1 MNEQSESSSSSL
13 QVNSQNNYKYDEY
26 GFIQVNSIEDLLYDK
41 FNNHMENR
49 FKIKKI
55 KKNKKPNDNLYNSS
69 RNYQSIYNYKRIKND
84 ENQKMIQDNDHSMK
98 IILSINNK
106 EKKAFRIN
114 PFEDNSIE
122 SMTIKD
128 KESDTKNDNNKNKN
142 SNNLNKVKKS
152 KNKDI
157 NKQNNKKK
165 EKKDKNK
172 LKKEKDEQFT
182 FNEVEAEKKGKSF
195 NCVIKAKKNKS
206 KSKSKKRNS
215 KELINDNS
223 QEEYSENESDI
234 KINIIASKRKS
245 KSKPKNLKQNSI
257 LNQNSIF
264 SYSQPILLPCIMTKI
279 RKVNPSIMQAIPKT
293 NREFITK
300 TYEKE
305 DTKINKKGI
314 ISWPNSTICYFNR
327 SNKIINVNIHIPLQ
341 NVINRNYFCTKEIIN
356 SDKMDKNELLENNVN
371 NNKEINEG
379 DSNNIV
385 IQIENSAYKYGK
397 INIKTRSGN
406 KSNSK
411 SKSYIFKI
419 KGSKAKLYNEDSS
432 SNSKCLKNREIR
444 KALIH
449 NLKKSKKKSK
459 SKKKTEEEMD
469 PGCITLHRR
478 KNFAD
483 KLYKKI
489 MRKKTNIYP
498 PDCKI
503 LIKTK
508 FKNNLMNNYRM
519 SEIKK
524 EEEKINRN
532 NSMNRFDIYKKKFIS
547 NNNNVV
553 YPSIRKLI
561 YEENTKNKNISSFL
575 REPRFNESFN
585 IYRKYNTNYRFNNSN
600 NNISQN
606 FPAINSYFH

>member
-1 MNEQSESSSSSL
+1 
-13 QVNSQNNYKYDEY
+13 VNSQNNYKYDEY

-165 EKKDKNK
+165 DKNK
-172 LKKEKDEQFT
+172 FKKEKDEQFT

-215 KELINDNS
+215 KEFINDNS
-223 QEEYSENESDI
+223 QEEYSENDSDI

-341 NVINRNYFCTKEIIN
+341 NVINRNYFCI
-356 SDKMDKNELLENNVN
+356 LGGFHYL
-371 NNKEINEG
+371 
-379 DSNNIV
+379 
-385 IQIENSAYKYGK
+385 
-397 INIKTRSGN
+397 
-406 KSNSK
+406 
-411 SKSYIFKI
+411 
-419 KGSKAKLYNEDSS
+419 
-432 SNSKCLKNREIR
+432 
-444 KALIH
+444 
-449 NLKKSKKKSK
+449 
-459 SKKKTEEEMD
+459 
-469 PGCITLHRR
+469 CI
-478 KNFAD
+478 
-483 KLYKKI
+483 
-489 MRKKTNIYP
+489 
-498 PDCKI
+498 
-503 LIKTK
+503 
-508 FKNNLMNNYRM
+508 
-519 SEIKK
+519 
-524 EEEKINRN
+524 
-532 NSMNRFDIYKKKFIS
+532 
-547 NNNNVV
+547 
-553 YPSIRKLI
+553 
-561 YEENTKNKNISSFL
+561 
-575 REPRFNESFN
+575 
-585 IYRKYNTNYRFNNSN
+585 
-600 NNISQN
+600 
-606 FPAINSYFH
+606 AI